1 MVTLTDI
8 LKEIDRGCMAHNMV
22 EDKFSY
28 RIVYFVNDGNRG
40 KKFRVDTEYDG
51 LRQSLENMI
60 RKNLSLSNTIV
71 LAAVTVRKDGKT
83 VHLLSRSC
91 KFDLREYFRWITGEK
106 QKYTGSNRYGNAIY
120 GRQVAAWG

>member
-1 MVTLTDI
+1 MGLKPHCNGRKGNFVVTLTDI
-8 LKEIDRGCMAHNMV
+8 LKDIDCGCMAHNMV

-60 RKNLSLSNTIV
+60 RKIFHYQIRLCLQRLQYGKMEKLSI
-71 LAAVTVRKDGKT
+71 
-83 VHLLSRSC
+83 C
-91 KFDLREYFRWITGEK
+91 
-106 QKYTGSNRYGNAIY
+106 
-120 GRQVAAWG
+120 

>member
-60 RKNLSLSNTIV
+60 RKNLSLSNTHV

-106 QKYTGSNRYGNAIY
+106 QNAIY